1 MMTLL
6 KLDNIYYRY
15 EGAQESVL
23 KELDAKFDAGTF
35 YAVVGKSGAGKSTF
49 LSLLAGQEVFLDV
62 VLPNALLLFEL
73 LGYILDDLGEEGA

>member
-49 LSLLAGQEVFLDV
+49 LSL
-62 VLPNALLLFEL
+62 
-73 LGYILDDLGEEGA
+73 

>member
-49 LSLLAGQEVFLDV
+49 LSLPRAKSSSKART
-62 VLPNALLLFEL
+62 LPKNLIVPIAATIF
-73 LGYILDDLGEEGA
+73 AWSSKTTT